1 MPVNRMLVA
10 VVMADVVKVMRLLP
24 SFTVSRF
31 DAEYARNAPSWHE
44 QQRAY
49 VIPGLRKAGVP
60 EWRHGSIAECRARSP
75 T

>member
-31 DAEYARNAPSWHE
+31 AAEYGLPVYDAEVLTARKDIADYFE
-44 QQRAY
+44 AAVREIGRA
-49 VIPGLRKAGVP
+49 
-60 EWRHGSIAECRARSP
+60 SCRERV
-75 T
+75 

>member
-31 DAEYARNAPSWHE
+31 DAEYARNAPAWH
-44 QQRAY
+44 
-49 VIPGLRKAGVP
+49 G
-60 EWRHGSIAECRARSP
+60 
-75 T
+75 